1 MAGNWK
7 WAILLALLL
16 SACTLSAQTVSDAA
30 TGVSAALPTLGAA
43 PATATPFPTAQAS
56 VPSAVPLPASG
67 GVPTAQLPAPIA
79 GCTPRADWSYPYVI
93 VRGDTL
99 FSIARRAGSSVND
112 IAAGNCLADPTKI
125 SAGQTLRLPRQI
137 PSPPPTASG
146 SRLVLYYIVGDSGGT
161 DAVPVGCD
169 TYLIPARTEGPATP
183 DAAGDIRA
191 SLNRLLNATSTQ
203 VGQSGLV
210 NYWGGQGLS
219 LTSVGV
225 SGSRADITIS
235 GNVSLSGVC
244 SDAAIEAQ
252 ILLSVFSVPGID
264 RAFIIIGGRNMKQLF
279 DASGLVGPD
288 ALYTLADIKT
298 R

>member
-43 PATATPFPTAQAS
+43 PLTATPFPTIQAS
-56 VPSAVPLPASG
+56 TSIPLQSAG
-67 GVPTAQLPAPIA
+67 DVPTAQLPAPIA
-79 GCTPRADWSYPYVI
+79 GCTPRADWPYTYVI

-99 FSIARRAGSSVND
+99 FSIARRAGSTVNEL
-112 IAAGNCLADPTKI
+112 AAGNCLADPTKI

-137 PSPPPTASG
+137 ASLPPTAAS
-146 SRLVLYYIVGDSGGT
+146 SRLVMYYIVGDSGGS

-169 TYLIPARTEGPATP
+169 SYLIPARTEGPAAP

-191 SLNRLLNATSTQ
+191 SLNVLLNAASRQ

-219 LTSVGV
+219 LASVNV
-225 SGSRADITIS
+225 SGGRADIAIS

-244 SDAAIEAQ
+244 SDAAMEAQ
-252 ILLSVFSVPGID
+252 ILLSVFSVPGVD
-264 RAFIIIGGRNMKQLF
+264 RAYITIGGRNMRQLF

-288 ALYTLADIKT
+288 ALYTRADIKT